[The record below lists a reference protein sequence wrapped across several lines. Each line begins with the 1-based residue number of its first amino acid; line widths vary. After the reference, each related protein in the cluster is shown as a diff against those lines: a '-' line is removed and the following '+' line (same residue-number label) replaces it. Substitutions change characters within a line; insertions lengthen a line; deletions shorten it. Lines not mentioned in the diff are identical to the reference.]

1 MKLNRPVG
9 LSACTVITSL
19 IAEVPAMLVVASPGC
34 IQRRPMKRGGQQ
46 VVSGEVL
53 HKS

>member
-19 IAEVPAMLVVASPGC
+19 IAEAPAMLVVASPGC
-34 IQRRPMKRGGQQ
+34 IQRRPMRRGGQQ
-46 VVSGEVL
+46 GASGEL
-53 HKS
+53 LRKS